1 MEYLIEKYGIDARL
15 AITVHDE
22 LRYLVK
28 ETDKYKAA
36 LLLQISNIWTRA
48 MFCEQLGIKEV
59 PQSCAFFSEVDIDH
73 VLRKEVSM
81 DCVTPS
87 NPTPIPL
94 GESLN
99 IGQLL
104 LKCQHGDIL
113 ADKNTKPLTLR
124 TTKYSPRQPI
134 INQLDKNLTIA
145 EKIAKIELQTSIDKD
160 EWKKN
165 LYNLAKVSRN
175 KQNGKNNSTEKPQRV
190 IKRKPIVEY
199 DLQEDNNKKRE
210 IKYKKDTPKSK
221 IATTTTTTTTT
232 TKKKASSNNSK
243 TKSNVKVDE
252 SKSAMTTL
260 DLKTDQ
266 QRPTYNNRKIVYRK
280 TSSKLNSIRKSTSG
294 STTTTIATPPSPP
307 ITTSN
312 NRQPSFLQQQR
323 HFKTSTRLESL
334 VNKDYSS
341 RPRNYYLI
349 SEQKLMVSTDL
360 SNMMMESIESKRRRR
375 RQRQQQRQQ
384 QSKIG
389 DEDNF
394 ND

>member
-1 MEYLIEKYGIDARL
+1 MTSRVNWTIQSSGVDYLHLLIISMEYLIEKYGIDARL

-160 EWKKN
+160 EWKKI
-165 LYNLAKVSRN
+165 Y
-175 KQNGKNNSTEKPQRV
+175 
-190 IKRKPIVEY
+190 
-199 DLQEDNNKKRE
+199 
-210 IKYKKDTPKSK
+210 
-221 IATTTTTTTTT
+221 
-232 TKKKASSNNSK
+232 
-243 TKSNVKVDE
+243 
-252 SKSAMTTL
+252 
-260 DLKTDQ
+260 
-266 QRPTYNNRKIVYRK
+266 
-280 TSSKLNSIRKSTSG
+280 
-294 STTTTIATPPSPP
+294 TI
-307 ITTSN
+307 
-312 NRQPSFLQQQR
+312 
-323 HFKTSTRLESL
+323 
-334 VNKDYSS
+334 
-341 RPRNYYLI
+341 
-349 SEQKLMVSTDL
+349 
-360 SNMMMESIESKRRRR
+360 
-375 RQRQQQRQQ
+375 
-384 QSKIG
+384 
-389 DEDNF
+389 
-394 ND
+394 